1 MPVTATEVVAEFH
14 RPPREAFGENV
25 RGSSNRLRLRLSPE
39 VVIALGVRV
48 KLAGIAMASLFGWR
62 GALLGAAAIGAVV
75 VALLVTQRDE
85 LQAAPARAQA
95 AGPGLAA
102 LAQLPILMCFSYF
115 LMLGIAFIAVQTFG
129 IPAMVQLYGMSVA
142 LASAALTTFLVGGA
156 TGIFVGGFVAVR
168 ATRHDLVA
176 VFGMAASATLFFALA
191 SGMFPAALVPAVMGL
206 AGFAGGLTNPS
217 RDLIVRAAT
226 PVGATGKVYGF
237 VYSGLDVGSIA
248 APVLFGWLLDR
259 GEPSAVFYAV
269 VVVLALSIFT
279 VLRLPARA
287 VPVSGQPT

>member
-1 MPVTATEVVAEFH
+1 
-14 RPPREAFGENV
+14 
-25 RGSSNRLRLRLSPE
+25 
-39 VVIALGVRV
+39 
-48 KLAGIAMASLFGWR
+48 
-62 GALLGAAAIGAVV
+62 
-75 VALLVTQRDE
+75 
-85 LQAAPARAQA
+85 
-95 AGPGLAA
+95 
-102 LAQLPILMCFSYF
+102 
-115 LMLGIAFIAVQTFG
+115 
-129 IPAMVQLYGMSVA
+129 
-142 LASAALTTFLVGGA
+142 
-156 TGIFVGGFVAVR
+156 
-168 ATRHDLVA
+168 VA

>member
-1 MPVTATEVVAEFH
+1 
-14 RPPREAFGENV
+14 
-25 RGSSNRLRLRLSPE
+25 
-39 VVIALGVRV
+39 
-48 KLAGIAMASLFGWR
+48 MASLLGWR
-62 GALLGAAAIGAVV
+62 GALLAAAALGAEVL
-75 VALLVTQRDE
+75 ALLVTQRDE